1 MRISGRAG
9 RLPDVSPGNGES
21 FQNHTVCLCNSLPH
35 NMVAT
40 IYAFKSPHPPP
51 ILNARAMEKKTA
63 TIDISAFL
71 DKAGDA
77 FALPQVLVEILR
89 IVDSEQASADDLAEI
104 IMHDPSLTARLLKMA
119 NSSYYWRGEEV
130 RTVNQAV
137 IKLGSSMVKC
147 LALSASVF
155 QPDDGLEED
164 GFDIRDLYSH
174 FLGTAIAARFIA
186 EEVGFKEPEEA
197 FVAGLLH
204 DLGHILLLKVMPDRH
219 VALLRDY
226 LYDENLPE
234 HERELYGTDHAELGK
249 GIAESWNLPT
259 GFASALEK
267 HHRRLN
273 QEQIDSLEGL
283 DLIVAVADHVSG
295 AVHSH
300 SNRNVER
307 RLEISAM
314 LTKALKV
321 SDGFISRVSAKL
333 LSEIANAAEFL
344 SIDIGDPMAIIQRA
358 NSQLFESYAT
368 IESLFK
374 ERQDLSRRIIE
385 EEHRIGAM
393 RSRDIAIA
401 TLSHYINNAATIISG
416 RTQLLEMMVKSDKL
430 QDPEGKLGETLTVID
445 TSLMKIMA
453 VLTELKALGNLE
465 NVEFYNDSDAINI
478 DKNIHRRMGKMGVTF
493 NAIDNKPVL
502 TERDIVSE

>member
-1 MRISGRAG
+1 MERKTTKI
-9 RLPDVSPGNGES
+9 DV
-21 FQNHTVCLCNSLPH
+21 
-35 NMVAT
+35 
-40 IYAFKSPHPPP
+40 
-51 ILNARAMEKKTA
+51 
-63 TIDISAFL
+63 SAFL

-77 FALPQVLVEILR
+77 FALPQVLIEILR
-89 IVDSEQASADDLAEI
+89 IVDNDKASADDLATI

-137 IKLGSSMVKC
+137 MKLGSSMVKC

-155 QPDDGLEED
+155 QPEESMED
-164 GFDIRDLYSH
+164 EGFDIRDLYSH
-174 FLGTAIAARFIA
+174 FLGTAIAAKFIA
-186 EEVGFKEPEEA
+186 EEVGFKSPEEA
-197 FVAGLLH
+197 FVVGLLH
-204 DLGHILLLKVMPDRH
+204 DLGHILLLKVTPDRH
-219 VALLRDY
+219 VVLLRDY
-226 LYDENLPE
+226 LYDESLSE
-234 HERELYGTDHAELGK
+234 RERELYGTDHAKLGK
-249 GIAESWNLPT
+249 GIAEAWNLPT

-300 SNRNVER
+300 GNRDVER
-307 RLEISAM
+307 HLEISVM
-314 LTKALKV
+314 LTNALKV

-344 SIDIGDPMAIIQRA
+344 GLDIGDPMAIIQRA

-374 ERQDLSRRIIE
+374 ERQELSRRIIE

-416 RTQLLEMMVKSDKL
+416 RTQLVEMMVTSGKL

-478 DKNIHRRMGKMGVTF
+478 DKNIHRRMGEMGITLDT
-493 NAIDNKPVL
+493 IDDKPVL
-502 TERDIVSE
+502 TERKIASE